1 MIGSALFGL
10 WKLVG
15 LRGLL
20 VGAAI
25 AFGLY
30 WHSSAVSEAY
40 DDGAQSVRIEW
51 QEANRRA
58 ELAALERQRKQQAEI
73 AKIEA
78 ELMTTQTQAA
88 MRRRALENALDAER
102 ASNDQTGVD
111 RAVCRLPDR
120 VREALRYRD
129 P

>member
-1 MIGSALFGL
+1 MTALLLAL
-10 WKLVG
+10 WRVVG
-15 LRGLL
+15 WRGLL
-20 VGAAI
+20 VGAVI
-25 AFGLY
+25 ALGAW
-30 WHSSAVSEAY
+30 WHLSAVSEAY
-40 DDGAQSVRIEW
+40 DRGAQVVRIEW

-58 ELAALERQRKQQAEI
+58 ELAAIAKQKKQQAEI
-73 AKIEA
+73 AEIEA

-102 ASNDQTGVD
+102 ASNDQTAVD
-111 RAVCRLPDR
+111 RAVCALPDG

>member
-1 MIGSALFGL
+1 MTALILAL

-15 LRGLL
+15 WRGLIVAAVIAL
-20 VGAAI
+20 GAW
-25 AFGLY
+25 
-30 WHSSAVSEAY
+30 WHFSAVSEAY
-40 DDGAQSVRIEW
+40 DRGAQVVRIEW
-51 QEANRRA
+51 QEANRRS
-58 ELAALERQRKQQAEI
+58 ELAALERQRRQQAEI
-73 AKIEA
+73 AEIEA

-111 RAVCRLPDR
+111 RAVCALPDG
-120 VREALRYRD
+120 VRDALRYRA